1 MRKNTK
7 NIARK
12 GRAAPRRAARKRPI
26 PKAKP
31 QPLNSL
37 GRQLLSALGGGAG
50 AMLAGPA
57 GAAAGHGLGNSIAT
71 WLGMGSYKIS
81 RNSLLTNGVPQM
93 HTGGESIVVR
103 HREYLSDVITSANV
117 GQFAIESFALNP
129 GLDTSFPW
137 LSGIAQQYQEYTWKG
152 LIFEY
157 VSTSGSTVI
166 GAGSLGSIE
175 MATQYRSTAAPF
187 TNKVTMLNEHFST
200 DGKPSI
206 DFCHP
211 VECDPA
217 ENPFNIQYVRG
228 AAVPIGEDPK
238 MYDLGTFSIASV
250 GSPAASVNVGE
261 LWVSYEVELRK
272 PQVADV
278 VNLYGESAHYV
289 NAAASTTSNL
299 GTNGLA
305 LAKFDSIGLK
315 FTGTT
320 VTLPI
325 GALGSYYFTLWYPGS
340 TAFQPTLPLV
350 INGSLLAIFNG
361 ANQTE
366 FTQVASTGT
375 PAGFLAFVVTILNPE
390 INCVVSVSGAVITG
404 PTAVEIVCSQLNFGF
419 A

>member
-1 MRKNTK
+1 
-7 NIARK
+7 
-12 GRAAPRRAARKRPI
+12 
-26 PKAKP
+26 
-31 QPLNSL
+31 
-37 GRQLLSALGGGAG
+37 
-50 AMLAGPA
+50 
-57 GAAAGHGLGNSIAT
+57 
-71 WLGMGSYKIS
+71 
-81 RNSLLTNGVPQM
+81 M

-103 HREYLSDVITSANV
+103 HREYLSDVVTSATV

-228 AAVPIGEDPK
+228 AAVPVGEDQK

-289 NAAASTTSNL
+289 NALASSTNNL
-299 GTNGLA
+299 GQPGLA
-305 LAKFDSIGLK
+305 LVKFDSIGLK
-315 FTGTT
+315 FTGST

-340 TAFQPTLPLV
+340 SGTFTPNNPTVTNGVLLP
-350 INGSLLAIFNG
+350 IFNG
-361 ANQTE
+361 TNATE
-366 FTQVASTGT
+366 YTSTTTAS
-375 PAGFLAFVVTILNPE
+375 PAGFEAFVVSIINPE
-390 INCVVSVSGAVITG
+390 IACVITVATLVITG
-404 PTAVEIVCSQLNFGF
+404 TTTCEIVCSQLNFGF